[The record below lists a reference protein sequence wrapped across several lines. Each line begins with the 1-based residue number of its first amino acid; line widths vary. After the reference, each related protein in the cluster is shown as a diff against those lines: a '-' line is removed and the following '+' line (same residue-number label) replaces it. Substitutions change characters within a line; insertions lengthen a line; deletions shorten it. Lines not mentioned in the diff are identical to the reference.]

1 MQKELYEFIIKELK
15 AYKMNKAV
23 LETLQNETGL
33 GVSAQQLSQVPRSVT
48 NKFSSMT
55 ENQAFGQA
63 PDIEI
68 RRDMK
73 RVEIWLELISD
84 EERYM
89 VNNFYIE
96 GRTYKTII
104 QNWHADFTVRYWRR
118 KRIQALGK
126 ICESIEKSKK

>member
-1 MQKELYEFIIKELK
+1 MQKDLYEFIIKELK

-23 LETLQNETGL
+23 LETLHNETSL
-33 GVSAQQLSQVPRSVT
+33 GVSAQQLSEVPRSVT

-55 ENQAFGQA
+55 ENQAFGQT
-63 PDIEI
+63 PDMEI

-89 VNNFYIE
+89 ISNFYIE

-104 QNWHADFTVRYWRR
+104 SNWRAEYTVRYWRR
-118 KRIQALGK
+118 KRIQALQK
-126 ICESIEKSKK
+126 VCESIEKSKK